1 MEGEDVNTMCNL
13 GEGIEERAIERTTER
28 VTEQIVFNMYENHFT
43 LEQIALATKKSIKE
57 IERIV
62 AKATVSV

>member
-1 MEGEDVNTMCNL
+1 
-13 GEGIEERAIERTTER
+13 
-28 VTEQIVFNMYENHFT
+28 MYENHFT
-43 LEQIALATKKSIKE
+43 LEQIALATKKSVKE